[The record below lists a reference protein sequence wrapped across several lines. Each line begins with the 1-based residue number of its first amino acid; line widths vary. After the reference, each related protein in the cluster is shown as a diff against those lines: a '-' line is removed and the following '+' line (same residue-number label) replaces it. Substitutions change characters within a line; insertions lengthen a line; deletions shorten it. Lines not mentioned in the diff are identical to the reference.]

1 MVKRMNVGLTG
12 GIACGKSTVAGM
24 LVRRGALSIDLD
36 QIAREVVLPGSP
48 VLARVVD
55 CFGQGILN
63 EDGSLN
69 RKALGEIVFNDPD
82 ARKKLESIT
91 HPAIRAIMV
100 ERMAALEQA
109 HPDRLVVVEVP
120 LLYESGLQAMF
131 DEVMVVY
138 VPRDM
143 QLARLRDREGLSPEQ
158 AEKRLNAQL
167 PIEDKKKWADVVIDN
182 SGTLEQ
188 TERQVDE
195 YWKRKGLK

>member
-1 MVKRMNVGLTG
+1 MNVGLTG

-69 RKALGEIVFNDPD
+69 RKALGEIVFNDPN
-82 ARKKLESIT
+82 ARKKLESIM
-91 HPAIRAIMV
+91 HPPIRALMK

>member
-1 MVKRMNVGLTG
+1 MNVGLTG

-24 LVRRGALSIDLD
+24 LVRRGAFSIDLD

-48 VLARVVD
+48 VLARVAD

-63 EDGSLN
+63 TDGSLN
-69 RKALGEIVFNDPD
+69 RKALGEIVFNDPN
-82 ARKKLESIT
+82 ARKKLESIM
-91 HPAIRAIMV
+91 HPPIRALMK

-143 QLARLRDREGLSPEQ
+143 QLARLQEREGLSLEQ